1 MKAKL
6 LFWTTYVA
14 TVLFL
19 ASLSPQTPKKQEISI
34 KSSTLDLIHKFE
46 GISKTPY
53 QDSTGR
59 WTIGVGHQI
68 KDSEPQLLF
77 ANLSNREVHTLL
89 KRDLRPCETFLKG
102 SLGKPLT
109 QNQFDALMSLCH
121 NIGVDNLAR
130 SSVVHHFERGNI
142 KAAANSILNWN
153 RPQELTKR
161 RQEERKLFLS
171 DI

>member
-1 MKAKL
+1 M
-6 LFWTTYVA
+6 
-14 TVLFL
+14 VLFL
-19 ASLSPQTPKKQEISI
+19 ASLPLDTPKKQEIGI
-34 KSSTLDLIHKFE
+34 KSSTLDLIHHYE
-46 GISKTPY
+46 GFSKSAY
-53 QDSTGR
+53 LDSTGR

-68 KDSEPQLLF
+68 KDSESKLLT
-77 ANLSNREVHTLL
+77 ANLSNTDAQKLL
-89 KRDLRPCETFLKG
+89 ERDLRPCETFLKG